1 MPTKEE
7 ARFFME
13 AAKLS
18 PEAQAEL
25 IAKLSEHCTKAEL
38 RAIEIGIGYFR
49 LLLFPALRSA
59 MVEAL
64 AREFYAVE
72 KGVSDHVLR

>member
-25 IAKLSEHCTKAEL
+25 IAKLSAHCTEAEL

-64 AREFYAVE
+64 AREMYTRE
-72 KGVSDHVLR
+72 NGEVLS